1 MSRKKLLN
9 VDWKGISGASIKK
22 KILKLKS
29 NADGVFIC
37 PISTCLHVG
46 FKSDRGLRKHIDTTH
61 PWYYYFNEQ
70 PEINRDN
77 VIRADQQRRKCST
90 HNVPAFTLEEG
101 VGKDFLLWLKTPCG
115 GGKSS
120 RQGTQVPLLSVIG
133 RGGGEEGDL
142 LSQC

>member
-9 VDWKGISGASIKK
+9 VDWKRIDGAAIKRR
-22 KILKLKS
+22 ILRLKA

-70 PEINRDN
+70 PQINRDN
-77 VIRADQQRRKCST
+77 V
-90 HNVPAFTLEEG
+90 V
-101 VGKDFLLWLKTPCG
+101 
-115 GGKSS
+115 
-120 RQGTQVPLLSVIG
+120 
-133 RGGGEEGDL
+133 
-142 LSQC
+142 